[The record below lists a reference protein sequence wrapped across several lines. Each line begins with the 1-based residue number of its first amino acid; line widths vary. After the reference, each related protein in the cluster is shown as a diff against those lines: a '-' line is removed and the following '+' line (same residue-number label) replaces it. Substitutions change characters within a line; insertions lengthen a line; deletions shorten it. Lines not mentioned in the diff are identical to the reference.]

1 MMKIKH
7 KLLYLINLV
16 VLSSAVLAET
26 SSEPLFKDGKGY
38 YSYKSPLNVTLP
50 QDGKILITYF
60 YQYGCQVCLD
70 GDDYLKQY
78 VSRHSDKVVLERIA
92 VPSDE
97 SKISMGLNAIFEVL
111 GRPELSDLYLFDSA
125 YRKEQLIK
133 DNKAIEKWLTTHQ
146 VSLKEVEDIRQSLAY
161 KQKLM
166 ETRRIIHHYSPSFI
180 PMAVLNGK
188 YVLVK
193 NTLYNDDYTFAV
205 LDFLVDK
212 LQKEQENK

>member
-1 MMKIKH
+1 MKIKQ
-7 KLLYLINLV
+7 KLFCLISLV
-16 VLSSAVLAET
+16 AFSSVLFAQET
-26 SSEPLFKDGKGY
+26 SKEPLFKDGKGY
-38 YSYKSPLNVTLP
+38 YSYKSPLKITLP
-50 QDGKILITYF
+50 NDGKVLITYF

-70 GDDYLKQY
+70 GDDYIKQY
-78 VSRHSDKVVLERIA
+78 VARNSDKVVLERIA

-125 YRKEQLIK
+125 YKDQLIK
-133 DNKAIEKWLTTHQ
+133 NDQEIRKWLVTHHISLEEIEK
-146 VSLKEVEDIRQSLAY
+146 VRQSVAY
-161 KQKLM
+161 KQKLI
-166 ETRRIIHHYSPSFI
+166 ENRHVISLYTPSMI

-188 YVLVK
+188 YILLK

-212 LQKEQENK
+212 LHKEQEKK